1 MAGILGRAGSTAESV
16 ERLVGQRAGRSTTRR
31 VLAHLNHSD
40 TGGYHDTDRRE
51 ALLKRIVI
59 IEDNAMAANIYQAT
73 LARQGFSVAV
83 AADGELGLAAVV
95 ASPPDLILLDLMLPK
110 IDGVELLR
118 RIRAT
123 ENLTNVPIIVISNA
137 YTPARLES
145 LREAGATKIVSKA
158 NMSPKQLVA
167 MVEEFMTEG
176 GAK

>member
-1 MAGILGRAGSTAESV
+1 MAGLRGRAGSTTESV
-16 ERLVGQRAGRSTTRR
+16 VRVVVERAGRSTAHH
-31 VLAHLNHSD
+31 VLAHLNDSD
-40 TGGYHDTDRRE
+40 TGGYHDCRRE

-73 LARQGFSVAV
+73 LARQGFSVTV

-95 ASPPDLILLDLMLPK
+95 DSPPDLILLDLMLPK

-123 ENLTNVPIIVISNA
+123 DNLADVPIIVISNA
-137 YTPARLES
+137 YTPPRLES

-167 MVEEFMTEG
+167 IVQEFMTEG